1 MKKLLIIIGGLIMT
15 PILVNA
21 QQDNETKNRDQSLTI
36 TLAPTYY
43 TTFDDRLFPDTFS
56 PPSLYVT
63 KNFSLKKRMSFST
76 GIHLIY
82 KKSVSEGFII
92 VEGIPIYSGPVKFT
106 YKYAVF
112 DIPLRLNYHI
122 IIPNSKF
129 NLYAKTE
136 INNSLIANYK
146 KGDPDQYG
154 KYGSHTDYGYDM
166 FFGIGFGLDFRV
178 AERLSMVIEP
188 GLNYSIFGLLPNEGL
203 ADCQIGIKYAL
214 SKK

>member
-1 MKKLLIIIGGLIMT
+1 MKKFFIIMGGLIMI
-15 PILVNA
+15 PILVHA
-21 QQDNETKNRDQSLTI
+21 QQDKETKNRDQSLTI

-43 TTFDDRLFPDTFS
+43 TTFDDKLFPDTFC

-63 KNFSLKKRMSFST
+63 KNFSIKKRLSFST

-82 KKSVSEGFII
+82 KKSLSEGFII
-92 VEGIPIYSGPVKFT
+92 VEGIPSYSGPVKFT

-122 IIPNSKF
+122 IKPNSKF

-136 INNSLIANYK
+136 IRNSLIANYK
-146 KGDPDQYG
+146 KVDPDQYG

-166 FFGIGFGLDFRV
+166 FLGIGFGLDFRV
-178 AERLSMVIEP
+178 VERLSVVIEP
-188 GLNYSIFGLLPNEGL
+188 GLNYSVFGLLPNEGL